1 MGAAGNGSGDAARA
15 CALVTGASRG
25 IGAAIARALAADGR
39 PVAVNYSGSET
50 DAKAVVAQIEAV
62 GGQAFA
68 VQGDVS
74 APDDVD
80 AAFAAVE
87 ERFGPVLVLVNNAGI
102 RFDRLVTGLEHDEW
116 ARTLDVNLTGAFN
129 TTKRAL
135 PTMVRHRFGRVVN
148 ISSISSIQP
157 LPAQS
162 AYAVSKAGL
171 EALTRSTAIEV
182 ARRGVTVNAV
192 APGVVDTSFLPASAE
207 DWMDSLPSKRA
218 ATVDEVAGLVAYVA
232 SEQAAYLNGAVIRL
246 DGGLTAGIGM
256 VRQKP
261 RKEARSIN
269 T

>member
-1 MGAAGNGSGDAARA
+1 MRPSSGSGRS
-15 CALVTGASRG
+15 LV
-25 IGAAIARALAADGR
+25 
-39 PVAVNYSGSET
+39 V
-50 DAKAVVAQIEAV
+50 
-62 GGQAFA
+62 
-68 VQGDVS
+68 
-74 APDDVD
+74 
-80 AAFAAVE
+80 
-87 ERFGPVLVLVNNAGI
+87 VNNAGI
-102 RFDRLVTGLEHDEW
+102 RYDRLVTGLEHEEW
-116 ARTLDVNLTGAFN
+116 ARTLEVNLTGAFN
-129 TTKRAL
+129 TIKRAV

-148 ISSISSIQP
+148 VSSISAIQP

-182 ARRGVTVNAV
+182 ARRGITVNAV

-218 ATVDEVAGLVAYVA
+218 ATVEEVAGLVAYVA
-232 SEQAAYLNGAVIRL
+232 SGQAAYLNGAVIRL

-269 T
+269 R